1 MSSEEPPT
9 PASGFSWVAAPWGIQ
24 LRAAALGDFVHGW
37 TCRQLQL
44 RGPGETTGWRML
56 AEAAGVAPED
66 LVGLRQVHRTGVHRV
81 VAARRP
87 DTPPEADIVIA
98 DDRRAAVA
106 VQVADC
112 VPLLLGDSSA
122 GLAAAAHAGWRGTLA
137 GAAGTAVARFAES
150 GHDPANLVAAVGPSI
165 GPCCYRVGRE
175 VREAFAERWPV
186 AADPWFDSRDGE
198 LFLDLWTANRDQL
211 QRAGVAPG
219 NVFVSAL
226 CTACHPGWFF
236 SYRRDGPGDGRMA
249 GYIRSVLPRAR

>member
-1 MSSEEPPT
+1 MFMGVLVQSIGPSARGPSTMSSEEPPT

-44 RGPGETTGWRML
+44 RGPGEATGWRMM

-112 VPLLLGDSSA
+112 APLLLGDGSDRACRGRARRVARNA
-122 GLAAAAHAGWRGTLA
+122 GRRGGHRCSPVRGVGTRPGGPGGGHRPLDWSLLLPGRPRGAGGLCRALA
-137 GAAGTAVARFAES
+137 GRGGSVVRLS
-150 GHDPANLVAAVGPSI
+150 G
-165 GPCCYRVGRE
+165 
-175 VREAFAERWPV
+175 W
-186 AADPWFDSRDGE
+186 
-198 LFLDLWTANRDQL
+198 
-211 QRAGVAPG
+211 
-219 NVFVSAL
+219 
-226 CTACHPGWFF
+226 
-236 SYRRDGPGDGRMA
+236 
-249 GYIRSVLPRAR
+249 